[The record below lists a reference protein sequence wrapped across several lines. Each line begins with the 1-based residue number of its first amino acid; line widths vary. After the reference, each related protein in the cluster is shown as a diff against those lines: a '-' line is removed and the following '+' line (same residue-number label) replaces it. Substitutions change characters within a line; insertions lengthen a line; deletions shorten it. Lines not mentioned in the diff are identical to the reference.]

1 MNEEE
6 TRVHLLCT
14 GLFSVEGV
22 APSLLNTVES
32 PGSWQ
37 EGQKSGP
44 KPRPAV
50 LKLEWTPPAG
60 HLIQRV
66 CGGVK
71 SWYFQQL
78 PRRCFCCWAKDSL
91 RRTTMFSHFHCKLR
105 MDQVSIAS
113 GPRGCPFFPLQK
125 DSIRISRRNL
135 GVSCV

>member
-14 GLFSVEGV
+14 GLFSVEGSMSGV
-22 APSLLNTVES
+22 APSLLDTVES

-44 KPRPAV
+44 NARPAV

-60 HLIQRV
+60 RLVQRV

-71 SWYFQQL
+71 S
-78 PRRCFCCWAKDSL
+78 
-91 RRTTMFSHFHCKLR
+91 
-105 MDQVSIAS
+105 
-113 GPRGCPFFPLQK
+113 
-125 DSIRISRRNL
+125 
-135 GVSCV
+135 